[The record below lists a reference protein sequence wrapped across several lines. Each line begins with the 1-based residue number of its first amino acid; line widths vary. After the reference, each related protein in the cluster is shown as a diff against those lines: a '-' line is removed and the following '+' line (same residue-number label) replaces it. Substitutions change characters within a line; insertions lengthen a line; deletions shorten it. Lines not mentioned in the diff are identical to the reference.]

1 MAIGQ
6 TILTVRMPSCVKH
19 QHLPPPRNSMPM
31 VQSMYFRVRFS
42 RGNSIHCDVL
52 LRPQCLP
59 RTMAGVDD
67 METAIL
73 SGEEN
78 TLGIEALSVK
88 KLADFFV
95 KGVILAGKRAAAW
108 YGAQGFHRIDQPV
121 IPRRHGLRSL
131 GGACTGRS

>member
-1 MAIGQ
+1 MA
-6 TILTVRMPSCVKH
+6 
-19 QHLPPPRNSMPM
+19 
-31 VQSMYFRVRFS
+31 
-42 RGNSIHCDVL
+42 D
-52 LRPQCLP
+52 
-59 RTMAGVDD
+59 VDD